1 MDQISTSEDINCSYF
16 SLSRDTSVSIFLRM
30 PFLRDFSFGK
40 DVRSTLSKFI
50 LLRLILIEIDRGGGG
65 TLTVVD
71 VIVQAALW

>member
-1 MDQISTSEDINCSYF
+1 
-16 SLSRDTSVSIFLRM
+16 M